1 MTLYDY
7 TYSISGSFPS
17 GSVASDRL
25 SKEIQESS
33 ITKALSHI
41 ETLSDD
47 CNIWFKDVLT
57 TGSNS
62 DKEALDNIVA
72 VHSGQPLT
80 FKTINTSSQGSVVF
94 ALEKRQIDDAPLV
107 AIQGRVGSEVIY
119 ASHNFADPTTWYNG
133 SIRVTSASLEQS
145 GSFWCCPTSS
155 VHCGKPWIDMYHG
168 KTYDEEGLAEDQQIL
183 AQAGGGD
190 PHGYSVSIFVTG
202 TLMQQRKPFAQSG
215 GDYTIDY
222 REGHVIPT
230 GDWSGLDV
238 TASFS
243 RMGDSTYYL
252 EPLPGKVLVMEKA
265 EVQFSK
271 DIALTTTFIMGVEGY
286 AAVFAPQYIQANGGP
301 LPNDARIM
309 LETTLYKT
317 VDQLIDESIM
327 AFPEI
332 PVLSSGTLRGYQQ
345 PRHIFQ
351 FHYAAVRKLYSS
363 LGLRVVI
370 TNEDDIPF
378 GGERAT
384 ATFYCTS
391 EPDPGVNAALKEM
404 GLI

>member
-1 MTLYDY
+1 
-7 TYSISGSFPS
+7 
-17 GSVASDRL
+17 
-25 SKEIQESS
+25 
-33 ITKALSHI
+33 
-41 ETLSDD
+41 
-47 CNIWFKDVLT
+47 
-57 TGSNS
+57 
-62 DKEALDNIVA
+62 
-72 VHSGQPLT
+72 
-80 FKTINTSSQGSVVF
+80 
-94 ALEKRQIDDAPLV
+94 
-107 AIQGRVGSEVIY
+107 
-119 ASHNFADPTTWYNG
+119 
-133 SIRVTSASLEQS
+133 
-145 GSFWCCPTSS
+145 
-155 VHCGKPWIDMYHG
+155 
-168 KTYDEEGLAEDQQIL
+168 
-183 AQAGGGD
+183 
-190 PHGYSVSIFVTG
+190 
-202 TLMQQRKPFAQSG
+202 
-215 GDYTIDY
+215 
-222 REGHVIPT
+222 
-230 GDWSGLDV
+230 
-238 TASFS
+238 
-243 RMGDSTYYL
+243 MGDSTYYL